1 LQRQLSFSLHASDL
15 HLEGVFLAMPY
26 ALTLLVL
33 ALGIG
38 RTRAPA
44 ADGVPYEPEGR

>member
-1 LQRQLSFSLHASDL
+1 
-15 HLEGVFLAMPY
+15 
-26 ALTLLVL
+26 LTLAVL

-44 ADGVPYEPEGR
+44 ADGVPYEPEGRS